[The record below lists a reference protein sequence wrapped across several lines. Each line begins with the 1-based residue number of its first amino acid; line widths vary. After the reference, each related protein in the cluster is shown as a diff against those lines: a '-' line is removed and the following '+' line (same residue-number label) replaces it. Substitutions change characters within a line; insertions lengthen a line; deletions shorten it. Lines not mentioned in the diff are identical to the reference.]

1 MAHVI
6 LDRVRDITNTTGA
19 GTVTLVNSAI
29 TGFRRFSDVMVTS
42 DTCPYL
48 IAGRGNISSS
58 GDWEIG
64 IGTYNSTGPTLART
78 TILASS
84 NSGSVVT
91 LGTAP
96 HDVFLIDSAVI
107 NDTIFV
113 AGNTGTTPA
122 PDCTKGPTQFW
133 TQNGNVTWGAP
144 TNPWRIGQPLVLQ
157 VQHDGTGGSYTTAFN
172 ATYRNAPT
180 IAAAAGAST
189 RATFMFIYD
198 GANWQYVGGSTAFA

>member
-96 HDVFLIDSAVI
+96 HDIFLVDAAVV

-113 AGNTGTTPA
+113 AGNTGATPA
-122 PDCTKGPTQFW
+122 PNCTKGPTQFW
-133 TQNGNVTWGAP
+133 TQNASATWGAP
-144 TNPWRIGQPLVLQ
+144 TGAWMIGQRLILM
-157 VQHDGTGGSYTTAFN
+157 VQHDGTSNLFTTAWD
-172 ATYRNAPT
+172 AAYRNAPT
-180 IAAAAGAST
+180 IAANAVAST
-189 RATFMFIYD
+189 KATFMYVYD
-198 GANWQYVGGSTAFA
+198 GTNWQYIGGSTAFA

>member
-1 MAHVI
+1 MAHIV
-6 LDRVRDITNTTGA
+6 LDRIRDITNTTGT
-19 GTVTLVNSAI
+19 GTVTLLNGVL
-29 TGFRRFSDVMVTS
+29 TGFRRFSDVMSTN

-48 IAGRGNISSS
+48 ICGRGDLSSS

-84 NSGSVVT
+84 NAGAVVT

-96 HDVFLIDSAVI
+96 HDVFLVDAAII

-113 AGNTGTTPA
+113 AGNTGATPT

-133 TQNGNVTWGAP
+133 TQSANATWGAP
-144 TNPWRIGQPLVLQ
+144 TTPWRIGQQLILQ
-157 VQHDGTGGSYTTAFN
+157 VQQDGTGGYTTAWN
-172 ATYRNAPT
+172 ATYRNAP
-180 IAAAAGAST
+180 AWAAGTASQ
-189 RATFMFIYD
+189 RATAMFIYD
-198 GANWQYVGGSTAFA
+198 GANWQYIGGSTAFA